1 MFLKITFTITGR
13 SLTITV
19 NAEYYFFF
27 SNFLSG
33 PLPVD
38 STFIFTLHDDD
49 DADWNT
55 AKSRCETLGQRLAVL
70 DTEEKRDA
78 LQAQM

>member
-1 MFLKITFTITGR
+1 MFLKITFTIKGR

-27 SNFLSG
+27 QNFLSG
-33 PLPVD
+33 PLTVD

-49 DADWNT
+49 DADWFT
-55 AKSRCETLGQRLAVL
+55 AKSRCEALGQRLAVL
-70 DTEEKRDA
+70 DTEEKLIA